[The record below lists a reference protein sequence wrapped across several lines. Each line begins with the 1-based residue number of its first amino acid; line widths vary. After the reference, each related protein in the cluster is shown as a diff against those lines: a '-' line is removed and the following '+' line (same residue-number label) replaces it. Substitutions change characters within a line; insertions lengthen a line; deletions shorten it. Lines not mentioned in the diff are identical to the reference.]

1 MTESIKLINFFGS
14 IFTLTAMAI
23 DRFILICKPK
33 VGSYNKSRGENIDY
47 SAHTRRRWFKIIR
60 AYFKR
65 LFFTLGK

>member
-33 VGSYNKSRGENIDY
+33 VGLRV
-47 SAHTRRRWFKIIR
+47 
-60 AYFKR
+60 
-65 LFFTLGK
+65 

>member
-33 VGSYNKSRGENIDY
+33 EWVWECKNFRILKKNVGKVLILYGKLQES
-47 SAHTRRRWFKIIR
+47 
-60 AYFKR
+60 
-65 LFFTLGK
+65 LFFEIRKF

>member
-33 VGSYNKSRGENIDY
+33 VGSYNKSLVENRKD
-47 SAHTRRRWFKIIR
+47 SWIIPPTQ
-60 AYFKR
+60 YV
-65 LFFTLGK
+65 GG